1 MKGFTT
7 QDENVVFRR
16 EGVLVMSVS
25 QHDWSLHRKGQID
38 QERHKEKIREA
49 IKKNLG
55 EIVSEESIILSDGKK
70 MVRVPI
76 RSLDE
81 YRFRFD
87 PGRQQHA
94 GQGNGKSKVGDVV
107 AQEPRPGKGKK
118 GDAGKDAGYDYYEAE
133 ITMEELAEMI
143 FEDLG
148 LPNLEQKRQQEM
160 ETESVRFTDVRK
172 VGPLNNL
179 DKKRTI
185 MENIKRNAA
194 KGEAKFKD
202 IKNQDLRFKVWEP
215 TIRYQSNAVVIAM
228 MDVSGCTTAGHHI
241 EMADGS
247 YKDVSEIVEGDEVA
261 CLNLETMEK
270 TTAPVVETFSKIAPE
285 TLVIET
291 EDSTIRATPEHR
303 FFVYDEPNNQI
314 IEKRS
319 HELQEGDKLILV
331 NSWGSTNQTYEGT
344 LTEDQAYMLGVL
356 LGDGHIFTSPN
367 SSTIFI
373 TDESKER
380 LQHYAE
386 TFERGFG
393 VKALIRERSNRQRV
407 FFNSAP
413 LARQLIIRYPML
425 KRLSPNRY
433 IDASIY
439 REPPEIRAAF
449 LRGLFD
455 AEGTIAHHAVM
466 FYSASEQL
474 VTQVKHLLSY
484 WGIRARVH
492 EFEQDEQRM
501 GDGKTIKAGT
511 YYKLSVNAK
520 DVLLFAEHIGFG
532 CPTKQA
538 KMKALV
544 EKQAAGIDAMR
555 SKYILEEDWRQRFTH
570 LAGHTR
576 LYTYYKKDNYTLS
589 QQQLRT
595 LSASATATLEDQEY
609 INSVLQR
616 RVMVSRVQK
625 ITKMAEPVQV
635 YDFGVAE
642 HHNYIVDGMLSHNSM
657 GEFEKYI
664 ARSFYFWMVRF
675 LRTKYNNVHIV
686 FISHH
691 TEAKEVTE
699 EEFFHKGESG
709 GTQVSSAYELA
720 LQIIQE
726 RYNPNDWN
734 IYPFHFSDG
743 DNLPWDNDRCV
754 QLVTKLMEQ
763 CNIFGYG
770 EIREGHYRSP
780 STLMSAYNKITN
792 KKFIAVTISD
802 KKEVYPALR
811 KFFSQRDPVP
821 S

>member
-1 MKGFTT
+1 
-7 QDENVVFRR
+7 
-16 EGVLVMSVS
+16 MSVS
-25 QHDWSLHRKGQID
+25 HHDWSLHRKGQID

-49 IKKNLG
+49 IKKNLSD
-55 EIVSEESIILSDGKK
+55 IVSEEGIILSDGKK
-70 MVRVPI
+70 TVRIPI
-76 RSLDE
+76 RSLEE

-118 GDAGKDAGYDYYEAE
+118 GDAGKEAGYDYYEAE
-133 ITMEELAEMI
+133 VSMEELAALI

-172 VGPLNNL
+172 KGPMPNL

-185 MENIKRNAA
+185 LENMKRNAA

-202 IKNQDLRFKVWEP
+202 IKSDDLRFKVWEP
-215 TIRYQSNAVVIAM
+215 TIKYQSNAVVIAM
-228 MDVSGCTTAGHHI
+228 MDVSGCHTAGHHI

-261 CLNLETMEK
+261 CINLETREK
-270 TTAPVVETFSKIAPE
+270 TTSHVVETFTKIAQE
-285 TLVIET
+285 TLEVEIE
-291 EDSTIRATPEHR
+291 DAILRATPQHVY
-303 FFVYDEPNNQI
+303 FVYDEPNNAI
-314 IEKRS
+314 IEKRAD
-319 HELQEGDKLILV
+319 ELQEGDKLILV
-331 NSWGSTNQTYEGT
+331 NSWGSTGDTQQAT
-344 LTEDQAYMLGVL
+344 LSEDQAYMLGVL
-356 LGDGHIFTSPN
+356 LGDGYIFLSPN
-367 SSTIFI
+367 SSTIFV
-373 TDESKER
+373 TDENDER
-380 LQHYAE
+380 LQNYQEA
-386 TFERGFG
+386 FARGFG
-393 VKALIRERSNRQRV
+393 VEGIISHRPGKHNRKRIY
-407 FFNSAP
+407 FNRAP
-413 LARQLIIRYPML
+413 LARELSEKYPML
-425 KRLSPNRY
+425 RKRSRQRY
-433 IDASIY
+433 IEASIY
-439 REPPEIRAAF
+439 REPVEIRAAF

-466 FYSASEQL
+466 FYSASRQL
-474 VTQVKHLLSY
+474 IMQVKHLLSY

-492 EFEQDEQRM
+492 EFVQDEHRM
-501 GDGKTIKAGT
+501 GEDRVIRAGT
-511 YYKLSVNAK
+511 YYKLSINAK
-520 DVLLFAEHIGFG
+520 DVLLYAEHIGFS
-532 CPTKQA
+532 CEQKRA

-555 SKYILEEDWRQRFTH
+555 SKYILDENWRERFSH

-576 LYTYYKKDNYTLS
+576 LYTYYKKEIHTLS
-589 QQQLRT
+589 QQQLHT
-595 LSASATATLEDQEY
+595 LAISRTATLEDHEY
-609 INSVLQR
+609 IASILERRMLVSSVQ
-616 RVMVSRVQK
+616 S
-625 ITKMAEPVQV
+625 ITRIAEPVQV

-642 HHNYIVDGMLSHNSM
+642 HHNYIVEGMLSHNSM

-675 LRTKYNNVHIV
+675 LRTKYNNVQIV

-699 EEFFHKGESG
+699 DEFFHKGESG

-720 LQIIQE
+720 LQIIKE
-726 RYNPNDWN
+726 RYNPEDWN

-754 QLVTKLMEQ
+754 QLVNKLIEL

-780 STLMSAYNKITN
+780 STLMGAYNKISD
-792 KKFIAVTISD
+792 KKFISVTISD

-811 KFFSQRDPVP
+811 KFFAQRDSIP
-821 S
+821 SR